1 MEEDYDYVELHVT
14 NVRKVESDRRR
25 CIVSMQPNND
35 VREFMFFTDEYN
47 AARIALRKKKK
58 KSQMINTT
66 LWSELTINALS
77 AFDVTVKNVT
87 VIRGKDEIFRSIL
100 AMYNSDTGIN
110 VNISANVPD
119 GVMIALSSNIP
130 VRMGRKLFEDVS
142 GINDNSNKVKIPLSL
157 LPRNIIEN
165 RLAKAV
171 ENENYELA
179 SLLRDELK
187 RRDTQ
192 E

>member
-47 AARIALRKKKK
+47 AARIALRAFPE

-119 GVMIALSSNIP
+119 GVMIALAATF
-130 VRMGRKLFEDVS
+130 RCEWG
-142 GINDNSNKVKIPLSL
+142 
-157 LPRNIIEN
+157 EN
-165 RLAKAV
+165 C
-171 ENENYELA
+171 
-179 SLLRDELK
+179 LK
-187 RRDTQ
+187 TYQ
-192 E
+192 V

>member
-47 AARIALRKKKK
+47 AARIALRAFPE

-87 VIRGKDEIFRSIL
+87 VIRGRTRF
-100 AMYNSDTGIN
+100 
-110 VNISANVPD
+110 
-119 GVMIALSSNIP
+119 
-130 VRMGRKLFEDVS
+130 S
-142 GINDNSNKVKIPLSL
+142 GLYLQCTTPIQV
-157 LPRNIIEN
+157 
-165 RLAKAV
+165 
-171 ENENYELA
+171 
-179 SLLRDELK
+179 
-187 RRDTQ
+187 
-192 E
+192 

>member
-47 AARIALRKKKK
+47 AARIALRVFPE

-77 AFDVTVKNVT
+77 AFDVTVKNYKRQGRDFPVYT
-87 VIRGKDEIFRSIL
+87 CNVQLRHRYKRQYFRKCSRRGDDC
-100 AMYNSDTGIN
+100 A
-110 VNISANVPD
+110 
-119 GVMIALSSNIP
+119 
-130 VRMGRKLFEDVS
+130 
-142 GINDNSNKVKIPLSL
+142 
-157 LPRNIIEN
+157 
-165 RLAKAV
+165 
-171 ENENYELA
+171 
-179 SLLRDELK
+179 
-187 RRDTQ
+187 
-192 E
+192 

>member
-47 AARIALRKKKK
+47 AARIALRAFPE

-87 VIRGKDEIFRSIL
+87 VIRPVYTCNVQLRYRYKRQYFRKCSRR
-100 AMYNSDTGIN
+100 G
-110 VNISANVPD
+110 
-119 GVMIALSSNIP
+119 
-130 VRMGRKLFEDVS
+130 
-142 GINDNSNKVKIPLSL
+142 NDC
-157 LPRNIIEN
+157 
-165 RLAKAV
+165 A
-171 ENENYELA
+171 
-179 SLLRDELK
+179 
-187 RRDTQ
+187 
-192 E
+192 